1 MWRQYRVDLI
11 VALVAISQVADVMF
25 RTCCCLAMAGSREV
39 TSSALPIYDP
49 HPINHVEQRWHVRTS
64 TIMIHIDRTD
74 VESQRKGIRLN
85 MQASADSPTDPWLRK
100 HFLAPT
106 RKRLTLCIG
115 PNVGDE
121 QGRCQLWCTCLRY
134 STCSLFSSGDDMGDL
149 QTVARIFADIFHSE
163 GQKPFHSPAS
173 IYIDACLC

>member
-1 MWRQYRVDLI
+1 MALDSLSSPPAALGSTARKGVGRLVYFHFLLGVVEAALAIMGASLIVRPSGSVECDEMWRQYRVDLI

-106 RKRLTLCIG
+106 RKRLTLCVD
-115 PNVGDE
+115 PE
-121 QGRCQLWCTCLRY
+121 
-134 STCSLFSSGDDMGDL
+134 
-149 QTVARIFADIFHSE
+149 
-163 GQKPFHSPAS
+163 
-173 IYIDACLC
+173 